1 MRIFKELIWF
11 FKEEKMSYILGVPLL
26 ILVSVLSLIPPFIV
40 GKVVDGIVNDTLT
53 QGELLLWLG
62 IILAIAVSV
71 YVIRYF
77 WRLLIIGS
85 AIKLGKVLRDKL
97 YKHFTRLSP
106 QFYHKNRTGDL
117 MAHATNDIWAV
128 VDAGAEGIITL
139 VDSIFMGSFVIILM
153 AVIDWKLTLIALI
166 PMPFMALA
174 VWHYGNLLN
183 VRFDKAQEAFSTLN
197 DKVQESIS
205 GVRVIKAF
213 GQQAAEEK
221 EFKNLTSDVAEKN
234 ISVARIDSLFGP
246 TITFVVALSFLLSIG
261 FGALFVVKDVMT
273 LGNLTAFTMYLG
285 HLIWPMLAFGFLF
298 NIVERGSASYTR
310 IKKLLAEVPMV
321 MDREGAQDVV
331 PSGDIEYRIRQ
342 FAYPEKETP
351 ALEGIYFTLGQG
363 QTLGVVGKTG
373 SGKTTL
379 LKLLIREFDV
389 KEGDIHIG
397 EHSIYDVTTHGLRGA
412 IGYVPQDHF
421 LFSATIAENIAFARA
436 DATMEEI
443 HAAAKI
449 AAIHDDIIR
458 FEDGYSTMVGERGV
472 TLSGGQKQRISIA
485 RAILMNPEIL
495 ILDDSLSAVDAKTE
509 EVILA
514 ELTQNRNNKTTF
526 ISAHRLSAIEHADLI
541 LVLDE
546 GTISERGTHAELMQ
560 KDGWYATMYQ
570 RQQLESLV
578 EQGGGEA

>member
-1 MRIFKELIWF
+1 MRIFKDLIWF
-11 FKEEKMSYILGVPLL
+11 FKQEKMSYILGIPLL
-26 ILVSVLSLIPPFIV
+26 ILVSVLNLAPPFIV
-40 GKVVDGIVNDTLT
+40 GKVVDGITTDTLT
-53 QGELLLWLG
+53 SSQLLQWLG
-62 IILAIAVSV
+62 IILAVAVSV

-77 WRLLIIGS
+77 WRLFIIGA

-97 YKHFTRLSP
+97 YKHFTKLSP
-106 QFYHKNRTGDL
+106 QFYHKSRTGDL
-117 MAHATNDIWAV
+117 MAHATNDVWAV

-139 VDSIFMGSFVIILM
+139 VDSIFMGSFVIIVM
-153 AVIDWKLTLIALI
+153 AMIDWKLTLIALI

-174 VWHYGNLLN
+174 VWVYAKKLN

-213 GQQAAEEK
+213 GQEDAEKRSFEH
-221 EFKNLTSDVAEKN
+221 LTGDVVEKN

-246 TITFVVALSFLLSIG
+246 TITLVVAISFLLSVG
-261 FGALFVVKDVMT
+261 FGALFVVQETMT
-273 LGNLTAFTMYLG
+273 IGNLTAFTMYLG

-310 IKKLLAEVPMV
+310 IKKLLAEEPMV
-321 MDREGAQDVV
+321 YDREGAVDEV
-331 PSGDIEYRIRQ
+331 PTGEVAYQIRQ
-342 FAYPEKETP
+342 FVYPEKDTP
-351 ALEGIYFTLGQG
+351 ALEGIYFSLGQG
-363 QTLGVVGKTG
+363 QTLGIVGKTG

-379 LKLLIREFDV
+379 LKLLMREFDV
-389 KEGDIHIG
+389 TEGDIKIG
-397 EHSIYDVTTHGLRGA
+397 DRSIYDVTVNGLRSA
-412 IGYVPQDHF
+412 VGYVPQDHF
-421 LFSATIAENIAFARA
+421 LFSATIAENIAFARP

-449 AAIHDDIIR
+449 AAIHDDILR
-458 FEDGYSTMVGERGV
+458 FEDGYNTMVGERGV

-509 EVILA
+509 EIILD
-514 ELTQNRNNKTTF
+514 ELTNNRQNKTTL

-546 GTISERGTHAELMQ
+546 GRIIERGTHNELMQ
-560 KDGWYATMYQ
+560 QKGWYATMYQ

-578 EQGGGEA
+578 EQGGSNE